1 MKLRK
6 YEKLRLLYNGDT
18 KLVTCKYVE
27 NIYKDIPLFKSEDA
41 INIQIVKLASDEV
54 LVIINDNMYDML
66 KRFKANNKLDKS
78 LEIFIMYSIL
88 EQQHNQNEKNDLCLA
103 YWFGFKTII
112 NMVNYGNIGDA
123 TKDRI
128 NKLETELVT
137 QMNSKNVPSIKDFL
151 KNISFI
157 EVEV

>member
-27 NIYKDIPLFKSEDA
+27 NIYKDIPLFKSEDV

-78 LEIFIMYSIL
+78 LEIL
-88 EQQHNQNEKNDLCLA
+88 
-103 YWFGFKTII
+103 
-112 NMVNYGNIGDA
+112 
-123 TKDRI
+123 DR
-128 NKLETELVT
+128 KSV
-137 QMNSKNVPSIKDFL
+137 V
-151 KNISFI
+151 
-157 EVEV
+157 